1 MNLKVHM
8 LGLVALGAMGFSVSA
23 QAEVEFIGT
32 PHAVEAVSTFQGSP
46 TKAKAPRAIP
56 FRTIDPEAL
65 ARAKKRIGP
74 PAGGAMTNEITPRAI
89 SAKGKPG
96 IRSNGT
102 VTPPDSTGAIGPRH
116 YVEMVN
122 AQVGLFNRKL
132 NRLA

>member
-74 PAGGAMTNEITPRAI
+74 PAGGAMTNEITPSHFGKGQTRHSEQRDRY
-89 SAKGKPG
+89 SAGLD
-96 IRSNGT
+96 R
-102 VTPPDSTGAIGPRH
+102 RH
-116 YVEMVN
+116 
-122 AQVGLFNRKL
+122 
-132 NRLA
+132 